1 MPRSH
6 LSAVNIV
13 GGLTLNA
20 VAGTNGQILTSG
32 GTGTNPTW
40 SSSFSGFLSTT
51 NTGRTG
57 LISFITPGSSSQ
69 ATWANY
75 PVGLG
80 TMIAS
85 SQGSNGAP
93 NNNFQYFFKVA
104 NRDFGGGWGG
114 ISIDYATG
122 DFFVGRA
129 NESSNY
135 ATWHKLANT
144 SLENTFTV
152 GGQRIENAVAGVIPL
167 VLRGASGQTADLT
180 QWQNNA
186 GASQAKVRSDGF
198 IETLAGLSAT
208 GNYLNSFG
216 GATLANTILAVRP
229 GASNI
234 GLVVRGAASQTANLQ
249 EWQDSTGATL
259 TRIASDGSLIYG
271 RYSGSGFSTNTGAA
285 FIITNNS
292 AIVPMTV
299 KGAAG
304 QSSSLQEWQ
313 NSGGTVLASV
323 SSAGALTAAGLT
335 LSSTTSPITLN
346 GSVGT
351 SGQVLTSQG
360 AGATPTWT
368 TISGTGTVTS
378 ITAGTNGLTGGTI
391 TTSGTIDIDT
401 AKVPRL
407 TTNTNTFGASSGAT
421 TFVVKQGPTQGTTN
435 LMEWR
440 TSDGTTVTGSVRYD
454 GNVINFG
461 GVEASYYM
469 TATAGTSTNVP
480 MTVYGKSDH
489 TANIQEWRKL
499 GEGSPRAAIDQ
510 YGDLYLPGSAI
521 KIGTTYLNSKISI
534 APGAAESGIVIRGSS
549 GQSGN
554 LQEWQNNTPA
564 TVASVSPTGA
574 FTTVGNIA
582 INNGTSTALTTTG
595 ATASIFNTSATT
607 VNLAGAATT
616 LNIGT
621 GNITKTINIGTT
633 GTSFTT
639 VNIGTSGTSSSLINL
654 QGATIN
660 VGRATSSTGSIT
672 GENTFIAG
680 ASTSTSGAS
689 ATVTGG
695 SLRIMGGSATQLDE
709 FNTASIQGGD
719 VYVDGGSI
727 GSVSGTPQTK
737 GRIYIGTTTDSGSV
751 TVGRTGVVS
760 TFPGGITTAGTLT
773 RSVLNN
779 GGTTGATFNNAGD
792 LIRTPSS
799 ERYKQNIRDAA
810 YSYEDILSLQPK
822 IFRLKDE
829 VIEDENAREY
839 AGFIAED
846 LDQIESLKVFVNY
859 QTQEDGS
866 KIPDGIAYAEMV
878 SALVS
883 AIKYQDAR
891 IQALEAQVQALSE

>member
-1 MPRSH
+1 MARIN
-6 LSAVNIV
+6 LSGIQLPTLAKLNID
-13 GGLTLNA
+13 GELTLDA
-20 VAGTNGQILTSG
+20 QSGTSGQILTSAG
-32 GTGTNPTW
+32 NGATPTW

-57 LISFITPGSSSQ
+57 LIGFITPGASSQ
-69 ATWANY
+69 ATWAGY

-80 TMIAS
+80 TMLNM

-114 ISIDYATG
+114 LSIDYATG
-122 DFFVGRA
+122 DLYTGRA
-129 NESSNY
+129 DTSSVY
-135 ATWHKLANT
+135 ATWNKLANT
-144 SLENTFTV
+144 SLSNTFTGAQTFNGNILGGASGFQFRAFNEDSTTVKFANWFSSTSDQFGQGQNWNELWLGAINANSARRIGFYLNLPDATTSPGATNANMYITTTGVGINTSVANV
-152 GGQRIENAVAGVIPL
+152 GGQLHVT
-167 VLRGASGQTADLT
+167 S
-180 QWQNNA
+180 
-186 GASQAKVRSDGF
+186 
-198 IETLAGLSAT
+198 
-208 GNYLNSFG
+208 
-216 GATLANTILAVRP
+216 GATDRV
-229 GASNI
+229 GAI
-234 GLVVRGAASQTANLQ
+234 IRGAASQTANLQ
-249 EWQDSTGATL
+249 EWQN
-259 TRIASDGSLIYG
+259 
-271 RYSGSGFSTNTGAA
+271 NTGVVASM
-285 FIITNNS
+285 S
-292 AIVPMTV
+292 AT
-299 KGAAG
+299 G
-304 QSSSLQEWQ
+304 
-313 NSGGTVLASV
+313 VLASR
-323 SSAGALTAAGLT
+323 GLS
-335 LSSTTSPITLN
+335 LASTTSPITLN

-351 SGQVLTSQG
+351 SGQVLTSAG

-368 TISGTGTVTS
+368 TISGGGGSGTVTS

-607 VNLAGAATT
+607 VNFAGAATT

-621 GNITKTINIGTT
+621 GSIAKTINL
-633 GTSFTT
+633 GTSSASTTT
-639 VNIGTSGTSSSLINL
+639 VNIGTSATSSSTINL
-654 QGATIN
+654 QGRFIN
-660 VGRATSSTGSIT
+660 VGRITSSTGSIT
-672 GENTFIAG
+672 GVDTFITA
-680 ASTSTSGAS
+680 AETSTSGAS
-689 ATVTGG
+689 ATITGG
-695 SLRIMGGSATQLDE
+695 SLWIKGGAANQEDE
-709 FNTASIQGGD
+709 FNTGSVRAGD
-719 VYVDGGSI
+719 VYIDGGSI
-727 GSVSGTPQTK
+727 GSISGTPQTK

-773 RSVLNN
+773 RSFLNG

-792 LIRTPSS
+792 LIRTSSS

-839 AGFIAED
+839 AGFVAED

-883 AIKYQDAR
+883 AIKHQDTIIKSLETR
-891 IQALEAQVQALSE
+891 IQALEDN